1 MLSKQSSSQS
11 KQKFGFYILVVFGI
25 FLFVM
30 LYDYLTAFL
39 GALIFYILFSPLMN
53 YLVEKRKWKASLA
66 SISILLITLLIVV
79 IPSILVV
86 NMLYQK
92 LALVVNDPDSLLNAF
107 HTFDD
112 KLAGYLGHDLIGPE
126 QIETIKKKAAELLP
140 GLLNRLLSVF
150 SSLAIMY
157 FILYYMLV
165 SYKSLSRFGYDF
177 LPFNERVTAM
187 FMKELYDMTIS
198 NSIATPL
205 LAMAQ
210 GLAAGLAFYFLG
222 IPDAIF
228 WGSLCGIFSFIPVV
242 GSAIIWLPAALYLF
256 AIGKSTEGTILT
268 GFGTLVIANIDNV
281 LRMALQKRF
290 ADVHPIISIFG
301 ILIGL
306 NLFGMPGLIFG
317 PLLISYFV
325 LGVQIYRKNYVIPKP
340 ELEETTAEINSPVE
354 PSA

>member
-1 MLSKQSSSQS
+1 MLTKQSSSQS

-39 GALIFYILFSPLMN
+39 GALIFYILFNPLMA
-53 YLVEKRKWKASLA
+53 YLVEKRKWKPTWASL
-66 SISILLITLLIVV
+66 SILLITLLIVV
-79 IPSILVV
+79 LPSILVV

-92 LALVVNDPDSLLNAF
+92 LAIVVNDPDSLLNAF
-107 HTFDD
+107 HTVDD
-112 KLAGYLGHDLIGPE
+112 KLSGYLGQDLIGPQ
-126 QIETIKKKAAELLP
+126 QIESIKKKAAELLP
-140 GLLNRLLSVF
+140 GILNRLLSIF
-150 SSLAIMY
+150 SSIAIMY

-177 LPFNERVTAM
+177 LPFNERVTSL
-187 FMKELYDMTIS
+187 FLKELYDMTIS

-210 GLAAGLAFYFLG
+210 GLAGGFAFYFLG
-222 IPDAIF
+222 IPDALF

-242 GSAIIWLPAALYLF
+242 GSAIIWVPAALYLF
-256 AIGKSTEGTILT
+256 AIGKTTEGAILS
-268 GFGTLVIANIDNV
+268 GFGAIVIANIDNV
-281 LRMALQKRF
+281 LRMSLQKRF

-306 NLFGMPGLIFG
+306 NLFGLPGLIFG

-325 LGVQIYRKNYVIPKP
+325 LGVQIYRKNYVNEPK
-340 ELEETTAEINSPVE
+340 ENEEKSINSPAE
-354 PSA
+354 PLT